1 MEKLEL
7 IDAETLYYAAIDHP
21 KMLIDGLL
29 STGLAIL
36 SGDSKIGKS
45 WMVLWFC
52 LRIAKGEPIWGIP
65 TTKTDVVY
73 LALED
78 RSWRLQQRMH
88 LLTEEPPENLSFVFS
103 CGMVGEELETQ
114 LQELLQEK
122 PATGII
128 FIDTF
133 QKIRDNVSSKTNAY
147 AKDYQDLGALKKIA
161 DDHGIC
167 IFLVHHNRKER
178 DSSNVF
184 HDITGSTG
192 IAGVADTI
200 MVLRKED
207 HFDNEAVLS
216 ITGRDIEERKLQL
229 KMNHNVWEV
238 TEELHIEDQ
247 KKLEIPSVIHKIM
260 HYFIDQKCFI
270 GTMTDFLSD
279 LGEELTKPN
288 AASKYISKYYSS
300 FLKPLGIEYES
311 YRRANV
317 RVVCISRNDDNDDY
331 DDHDDKLRNGHSSSY
346 EARLMAFLAGDNG
359 QLEFQNNP
367 PGRTSPQIND
377 SDYDPVSGDYIPF
390 RDVTP
395 DVECPFHDDGGT
407 DHDNKNTLP
416 A

>member
-1 MEKLEL
+1 MGKLEL
-7 IDAETLYYAAIDHP
+7 IDADTLYYTAIDHP

-29 STGLAIL
+29 STGLAVL

-52 LRIAKGEPIWGIP
+52 LQIAKGEPIWGIP

-88 LLTEEPPENLSFVFS
+88 LLTEDPPDNLSFVFS
-103 CGMVGEELETQ
+103 CGMIGEELETQ
-114 LQELLQEK
+114 LQDLLQEK
-122 PATGII
+122 PDTGII

-133 QKIRDNVSSKTNAY
+133 QKIRNNTSSKTNAY
-147 AKDYQDLGALKKIA
+147 AKDYQDLGTLKKIA

-178 DSSNVF
+178 DTSNVF

-192 IAGVADTI
+192 IAGAADTI

-207 HFDNEAVLS
+207 HFDNDAVLS
-216 ITGRDIEERKLQL
+216 ITGRDIEERKLRL
-229 KMNHNVWEV
+229 RMNHNVWEV
-238 TEELHIEDQ
+238 TEELHIEDR
-247 KKLEIPSVIHKIM
+247 KKAEIPFVIHRIM
-260 HYFIDQKCFI
+260 HYFIDHKCFI
-270 GTMTDFLSD
+270 GTMTEFLAE
-279 LGEELTKPN
+279 LGDDLTKPN

-300 FLKPLGIEYES
+300 HLKPLCIQYES
-311 YRRANV
+311 HRCASV
-317 RVVCISRNDDNDDY
+317 RVIAVSRDDDNDDY
-331 DDHDDKLRNGHSSSY
+331 DDHKDKLRNGHSSSY
-346 EARLMAFLAGDNG
+346 EARLMAFLAGNNG
-359 QLEFQNNP
+359 QLEFRNRPPALTKSP
-367 PGRTSPQIND
+367 PGDP
-377 SDYDPVSGDYIPF
+377 DYDPVSGDHIPF

-395 DVECPFHDDGGT
+395 DVECPFTDDGGN
-407 DHDNKNTLP
+407 DHDDKNTLP